1 MPDKLSRKLLK
12 PCLFLV
18 LPLGTLVLGSG
29 CSKKSEPTPAASETA
44 SAAPPP
50 SPSTPP
56 SNVAPALP
64 PQILGA
70 RLASEAA
77 SRTPNEI
84 TVEKV
89 FEAFTKTGATLHDP
103 KQHLATPFSARYCME
118 AHTAND
124 VVTDVCEFAD
134 DASATKG
141 KEASTKAFGSVP
153 LRTLYLNKKTMLTLR
168 DATPTPKSAEEIKTL
183 VATFTAL

>member
-1 MPDKLSRKLLK
+1 MCRFGEKNRSGRIAGVRVGCARRGGTMPDKLSRKLLK

-50 SPSTPP
+50 SPSTQP

-70 RLASEAA
+70 RLAAEA
-77 SRTPNEI
+77 
-84 TVEKV
+84 
-89 FEAFTKTGATLHDP
+89 
-103 KQHLATPFSARYCME
+103 
-118 AHTAND
+118 
-124 VVTDVCEFAD
+124 
-134 DASATKG
+134 
-141 KEASTKAFGSVP
+141 
-153 LRTLYLNKKTMLTLR
+153 
-168 DATPTPKSAEEIKTL
+168 
-183 VATFTAL
+183 